1 MAVEFVDFP
10 NGRRK
15 LIFENYIFVKQKD
28 LRNGAIAWEC
38 SERRNTKSCRARVK
52 TLDGNIVGQTNA
64 HTCTTLPNPSKV
76 DVLRTRAAMLI
87 QAGRSDDRTQAII
100 GANINQLSDDTK
112 AFLPSI
118 DAMRRGV
125 QRVRQGR
132 NPLARRP
139 DDRGFVIPPE

>member
-1 MAVEFVDFP
+1 M
-10 NGRRK
+10 
-15 LIFENYIFVKQKD
+15 
-28 LRNGAIAWEC
+28 
-38 SERRNTKSCRARVK
+38 
-52 TLDGNIVGQTNA
+52 
-64 HTCTTLPNPSKV
+64 
-76 DVLRTRAAMLI
+76 DVLRPRAAMLI
-87 QAGRSDDRTQAII
+87 HAGRSDDRTQAII